1 MGAGVESISTSPTFD
16 RTPLSFPEAFGI
28 ESNTAIRTIGTLSD
42 AETKPPAPG
51 QPAWMGWLLLA
62 GLWTAI
68 GLSFAIQFY
77 LSSSKAGWPITWWQA
92 LRSSLSDWYVFALLS
107 VPTIHLCRRF
117 RLERGAL
124 GRNTLI
130 HAGFSL
136 LFSMAYIVLRAA
148 IASLPGDLASQPTSF
163 AKAFEP
169 LLLKT
174 FHYNLWVY
182 WVIVAVR
189 HAFDYNRRLHE
200 RELRNSELETRL
212 ARAKLQALQM
222 QLNPHFLFNT
232 LHTVSALM
240 HQDVERA
247 DKMIAKLS
255 DLLRQALDK
264 SETHLV
270 PLREEIG
277 FLKKYLEIEQT
288 RFGDRL
294 QVQIEIPEALMGA
307 MVPNLLLQPVVENA
321 IRHGIE
327 PHARQGSVRL
337 TAATR
342 ADGRLELTVAD
353 NGGGLPKQK
362 SARQGIGVANT
373 RARLEQL
380 YGANQEFALDNAPG
394 GGVSAK
400 IVLPLEPGQDQP
412 G

>member
-1 MGAGVESISTSPTFD
+1 MSDNPT
-16 RTPLSFPEAFGI
+16 
-28 ESNTAIRTIGTLSD
+28 NQ
-42 AETKPPAPG
+42 PAPS
-51 QPAWMGWLLLA
+51 QPAWLGWLLLA

-117 RLERGAL
+117 RLERGSL
-124 GRNTLI
+124 GRNALI

-136 LFSMAYIVLRAA
+136 LFSIAYIVLRAA
-148 IASLPGDLASQPTSF
+148 IASLPGDSAGGQASF

-189 HAFDYNRRLHE
+189 HAFDYNHRLHE

-277 FLKKYLEIEQT
+277 FLNNYLEIEQT
-288 RFGDRL
+288 RFGERL
-294 QVQIEIPEALMGA
+294 QVRIDIPETLMEA
-307 MVPNLLLQPVVENA
+307 MVPNLVLQPLVENA

-327 PHARQGSVRL
+327 PHARQGLVTL

-342 ADGRLELTVAD
+342 EDGRLELAVTD
-353 NGGGLPKQK
+353 NGGGLSNRK
-362 SARQGIGVANT
+362 SSRQGIGVANT
-373 RARLEQL
+373 RARLAQL

-400 IVLPLEPGQDQP
+400 IILPLDPG
-412 G
+412 GKKTG